1 MARVRSSGVAPNISP
16 EIRRDESGIFAEAGS
31 VGGMAEE
38 AIKKARIGVA
48 VDAVKRDA
56 PSLDS

>member
-1 MARVRSSGVAPNISP
+1 MSP
-16 EIRRDESGIFAEAGS
+16 ETRRDESGIFVEAGS
-31 VGGMAEE
+31 VDSMAEK

-48 VDAVKRDA
+48 VDAVKRHA